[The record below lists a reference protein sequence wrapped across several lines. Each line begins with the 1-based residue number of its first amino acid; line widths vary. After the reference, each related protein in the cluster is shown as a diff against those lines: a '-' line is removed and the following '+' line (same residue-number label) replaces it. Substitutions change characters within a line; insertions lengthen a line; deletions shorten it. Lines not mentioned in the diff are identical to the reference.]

1 MMTDEYSEQLQ
12 LAFFYLSDS
21 DREVIARRYGLN
33 GEAETLTAIAQDRG
47 VSRERVR
54 QQTEVAKNK
63 LKLLMTK

>member
-1 MMTDEYSEQLQ
+1 
-12 LAFFYLSDS
+12 
-21 DREVIARRYGLN
+21 LN

-47 VSRERVR
+47 ISRERVR